1 MIPLLLGEVGVAH
14 PEVALGLLEEVD
26 VGVVITTTAATTTSG
41 QG

>member
-1 MIPLLLGEVGVAH
+1 MVPLLLGEVGVAH

-26 VGVVITTTAATTTSG
+26 VGVGITTTATTASG

>member
-26 VGVVITTTAATTTSG
+26 VGVAITTTATTTSG